1 MKIHWKLGQKKRARI
16 KEKHSTD
23 DGRIDL
29 EKLIKAIKQIES
41 EKNHES
47 K

>member
-16 KEKHSTD
+16 KERHNTE

-29 EKLIKAIKQIES
+29 EKLIKAIKQIDA
-41 EKNHES
+41 EKNHEN